1 MSPKRKKTM
10 YLLYLGFLLLG
21 LALTYFA
28 VRDYRLTKELLRD
41 GAQAEATVVEMLRTG
56 STKNGKAMTSPRF
69 EYAAQNGELREFQ
82 SSTSSYPPEYEVGEK
97 VIIVYDRMEAGK
109 EKIMSFWGLYALP
122 VILIMIASP
131 FLVLGTAYLL
141 YISK

>member
-1 MSPKRKKTM
+1 MPPKRKKSM

-21 LALTYFA
+21 LILIYFA
-28 VRDYRLTKELLRD
+28 LRDYRLTKELLRN
-41 GAQAEATVVEMLRTG
+41 GAQAEATVVELLQTGRTKSG
-56 STKNGKAMTSPRF
+56 QAMTTPRF
-69 EYAAQNGELREFQ
+69 EYQNQTGQLCEFQ
-82 SSTSSYPPEYEVGEK
+82 SSVSSYPPEYEVGEK
-97 VIIVYDRMEAGK
+97 VMIVYDRIENGK

-122 VILIMIASP
+122 VILMMIASP

>member
-1 MSPKRKKTM
+1 MPPKRKKSM

-21 LALTYFA
+21 LVLTYFA
-28 VRDYRLTKELLRD
+28 VKDYRLTKELLKD

-56 STKNGKAMTSPRF
+56 STKNGNPMTSPRF
-69 EYAAQNGELREFQ
+69 EYQNQTGQLCEFR
-82 SSTSSYPPEYEVGEK
+82 SSVSSYPPEYEVGEK
-97 VIIVYDRMEAGK
+97 VMIIYDRIEAGK
-109 EKIMSFWGLYALP
+109 EKIMSFWGLYGLP
-122 VILIMIASP
+122 VILMMIASP